1 MEFMANNFLSSLN
14 SRSKGKCFIFLSN
27 LSIFI
32 LFFFNEKVLH
42 SYQKMFVQAVFIIYR
57 KYIKKKRT
65 IQPETYLHS
74 PVFSIHFNSKW
85 VDSM

>member
-1 MEFMANNFLSSLN
+1 MANNFLSSLN

-57 KYIKKKRT
+57 KYIKKKE
-65 IQPETYLHS
+65 P
-74 PVFSIHFNSKW
+74 FSLKPIYTAQYFRFTLIPSE
-85 VDSM
+85 